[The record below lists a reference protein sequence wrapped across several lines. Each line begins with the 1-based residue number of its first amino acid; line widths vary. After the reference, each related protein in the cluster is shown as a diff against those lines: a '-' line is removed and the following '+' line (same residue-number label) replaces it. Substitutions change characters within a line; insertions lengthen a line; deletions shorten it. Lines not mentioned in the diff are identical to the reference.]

1 MNLLEQLDE
10 HRIIAIV
17 RGVPSGAKA
26 DAAAE
31 ALYDGGIRMIEVTMN
46 TPGALEMIR
55 SWRARFGDKMLVG
68 AGTVLDLEMAKAA
81 VDAGAEYLVTPNL
94 DESVIR
100 YAVEHCAGIFP
111 GAMTPTEI
119 VRAWQCGATAVKVF
133 PSGSLGV
140 NYLRELQGPLS
151 HIPMVATGGVNL
163 DNIEAYAAAG
173 ARGFGLGSNL
183 LNKAWIEAGEFDR
196 LRDNAAAYTAAV
208 RRLAAAGFGASTKS

>member
-1 MNLLEQLDE
+1 MSLLKQLDE

-17 RGVPSGAKA
+17 RGIPAGANA

-31 ALYDGGIRMIEVTMN
+31 ALYAGGIRLIEVTMN

-55 SWRARFGDKMLVG
+55 SWRTRFAGKMRVG

-81 VDAGAEYLVTPNL
+81 IDAGAEYLVTPNV
-94 DESVIR
+94 DEAVIR
-100 YAVEHCAGIFP
+100 YGVEHSDGVFP

-119 VRAWQCGATAVKVF
+119 VQAWKHGATAVKVF

-140 NYLRELQGPLS
+140 NYIRELQGPLS
-151 HIPMVATGGVNL
+151 HIPMVATGGIHL
-163 DNIEAYAAAG
+163 DNMESYAAAG

-183 LNKAWIEAGEFDR
+183 VNKAWIEAGQFDK
-196 LRDNAAAYTAAV
+196 LRDNAASYTALAQ
-208 RRLAAAGFGASTKS
+208 RLGSS